1 MLNVRAVLVLSNTEI
16 TVKNQGKL
24 PYDVVREDEL
34 KDYILGNKDVVLEN
48 DRMFVVKKIDDVRVN

>member
-1 MLNVRAVLVLSNTEI
+1 MISREKNRRA
-16 TVKNQGKL
+16 
-24 PYDVVREDEL
+24 DEL

>member
-48 DRMFVVKKIDDVRVN
+48 DRRFVVKKIDDVRVN